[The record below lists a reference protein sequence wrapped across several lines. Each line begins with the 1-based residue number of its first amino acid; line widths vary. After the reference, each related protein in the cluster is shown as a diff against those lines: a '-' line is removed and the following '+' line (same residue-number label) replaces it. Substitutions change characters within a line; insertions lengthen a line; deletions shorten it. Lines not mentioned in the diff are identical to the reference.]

1 MVPDPGII
9 KVPTE
14 IDVFVLA
21 LSEVEGLAL
30 STCPGLASERC
41 KCLAHLDEL

>member
-30 STCPGLASERC
+30 SDSSRVSLRA
-41 KCLAHLDEL
+41 L